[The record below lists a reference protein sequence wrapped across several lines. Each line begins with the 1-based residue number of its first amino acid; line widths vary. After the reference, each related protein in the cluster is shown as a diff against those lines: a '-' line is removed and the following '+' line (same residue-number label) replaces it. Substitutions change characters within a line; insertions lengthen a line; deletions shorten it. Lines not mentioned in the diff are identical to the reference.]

1 MRLKAWRAALAAAAV
16 FAACAAN
23 AFEEV
28 PKASAK
34 ALGVTRGRAFSS
46 GVVFINGK
54 YIDPPYVVER
64 WGTGIRINSQPV
76 TGQVIDWTEFVKT
89 QGSSVKVTQKPAAA
103 PPPPPPTPEP
113 AVSDSDALDD
123 LFDDDPK
130 PRRGAS
136 QKTTTPS
143 FRPAQPKPKAP
154 AATYTL
160 EGPFVKN
167 DASKALVK
175 RINNVRTE
183 IDTIL
188 RKGGFIFFGD
198 EYSRVTGDA
207 RTADT
212 MLESLPELMQRSHD
226 VHEFRSGVRAAHMVY
241 LNEILSGQLFRN
253 RVDYRR
259 LKDRRQKIKSERE
272 WEALL
277 NDAKRPL
284 L

>member
-1 MRLKAWRAALAAAAV
+1 MAAAAV
-16 FAACAAN
+16 FGACAACA
-23 AFEEV
+23 FEEI

-34 ALGVTRGRAFSS
+34 ALGVTRGRAFTA

-76 TGQVIDWTEFVKT
+76 TGQVIDWTEFIKT
-89 QGSSVKVTQKPAAA
+89 QGGSVKVTQKPAAA
-103 PPPPPPTPEP
+103 QPPPPPPPEP
-113 AVSDSDALDD
+113 AAAVSDSDALDD

-130 PRRGAS
+130 PRRETS
-136 QKTTTPS
+136 QKSPS
-143 FRPAQPKPKAP
+143 TAFRPAPAKQKPP
-154 AATYTL
+154 AAVYTL

-167 DASKALVK
+167 DASKALVT

-198 EYSRVTGDA
+198 GYSRVTGDA
-207 RTADT
+207 RTTDT

-226 VHEFRSGVRAAHMVY
+226 IHEFRSGVRSAHMVY
-241 LNEILSGQLFRN
+241 INEILSGQLFRN